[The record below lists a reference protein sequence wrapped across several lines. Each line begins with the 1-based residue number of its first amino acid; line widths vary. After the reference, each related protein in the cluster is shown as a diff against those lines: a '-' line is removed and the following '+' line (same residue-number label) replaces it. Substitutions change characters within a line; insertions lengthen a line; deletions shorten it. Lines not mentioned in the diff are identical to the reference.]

1 MWPPAWATPGIYPL
15 TVTWFVIY
23 PTPSLISF
31 SVEHYQSPH
40 CSGEPFCAIWGGD
53 GNLLV
58 GACTL
63 AVFPPNLEVPL
74 PGHYLGHDP
83 VLRGRAGEEVRHAG
97 GGQELQPPCPER
109 ES

>member
-1 MWPPAWATPGIYPL
+1 MWPPAWATPGIYL
-15 TVTWFVIY
+15 STVIWFVIY
-23 PTPSLISF
+23 FTPSLISF
-31 SVEHYQSPH
+31 PVEHHQSPH

-63 AVFPPNLEVPL
+63 AVFPPNLEVAL
-74 PGHYLGHDP
+74 PGHHLGHDP